1 MVRGDYFADILAG
14 AIEAAYEQDMRVVLY
29 TTLHEHDREV
39 SVLEHLADGA
49 TDGSIITLP
58 EESTIELAALQASG
72 YPFVVADPRVPLGED
87 IPAVSA
93 AHRAGAKAA
102 TDHLLA
108 LGHRRIAHV
117 AGRAGWAA
125 TVERI
130 DGYHA
135 SLAAAGVL
143 PSDDLIV
150 EGNFEVSSGYAAG
163 LKLLDLPT
171 PPTAIF
177 ASNDNM
183 AVGVLRAAHER
194 GFVVPDQLSVVGF
207 DDAVLAPN
215 VNPSLTT
222 VRQPLAELGR
232 TAISLLMRMLDR
244 QRVEALRVELA
255 TKLVVRESTAP
266 PFGH

>member
-1 MVRGDYFADILAG
+1 M
-14 AIEAAYEQDMRVVLY
+14 
-29 TTLHEHDREV
+29 
-39 SVLEHLADGA
+39 
-49 TDGSIITLP
+49 
-58 EESTIELAALQASG
+58 
-72 YPFVVADPRVPLGED
+72 
-87 IPAVSA
+87 
-93 AHRAGAKAA
+93 
-102 TDHLLA
+102 
-108 LGHRRIAHV
+108 
-117 AGRAGWAA
+117 
-125 TVERI
+125 
-130 DGYHA
+130 
-135 SLAAAGVL
+135 
-143 PSDDLIV
+143 IV

-163 LKLLDLPT
+163 LRLLDLPT

-194 GFVVPDQLSVVGF
+194 GFVVPDQLSLVGF

-266 PFGH
+266 PFGL